1 MSADKK
7 NYVLSQ
13 LATKRQ
19 DYEKRSQASRA
30 YAFKRA
36 FDSLSSLPQETFDL
50 VILDSDALEGL
61 EGMTVKAAEFI
72 KEILK
77 NYKFYQAAQAQ
88 CNPDLA
94 QGARTTPVV
103 ELDTTN
109 LDVILLEIQQNKK
122 LKYAIPVEVDF
133 RRLLLLLHTHGIKS
147 VLNLES
153 NNFLVE
159 CLL

>member
-13 LATKRQ
+13 LSAKRQ

-50 VILDSDALEGL
+50 VILDSDALEAL

-103 ELDTTN
+103 VLDTTN